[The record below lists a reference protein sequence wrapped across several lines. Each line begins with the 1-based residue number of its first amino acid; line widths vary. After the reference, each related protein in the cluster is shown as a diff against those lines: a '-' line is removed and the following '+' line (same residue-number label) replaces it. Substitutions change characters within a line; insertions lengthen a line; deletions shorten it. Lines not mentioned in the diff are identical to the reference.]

1 MLIHLIQDLE
11 GEVPLDF
18 SYLRLVAC
26 GDEHSKA
33 LFAELMDKQRAWIH
47 SNPT

>member
-1 MLIHLIQDLE
+1 MQQGLE

-33 LFAELMDKQRAWIH
+33 LFAEVMGRQRAWLLEQH
-47 SNPT
+47 QPK